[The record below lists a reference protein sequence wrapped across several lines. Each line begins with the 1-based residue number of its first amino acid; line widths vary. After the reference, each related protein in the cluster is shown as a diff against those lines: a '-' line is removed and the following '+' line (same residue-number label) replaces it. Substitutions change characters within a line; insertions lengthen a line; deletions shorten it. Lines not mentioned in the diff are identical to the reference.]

1 MTITVALSRKYWRI
15 QVNSFMAQQGDLSA
29 NVYEPLLG
37 KNLFPEQRCTLRSL
51 LNQYSEVIQDN
62 QVRQHFIITTDTQP
76 VRLPPYRLLY
86 AYRDAAKAEINDMLK
101 YGVNDESHS
110 D

>member
-1 MTITVALSRKYWRI
+1 M
-15 QVNSFMAQQGDLSA
+15 NSFMAQQGDLSA

-37 KNLFPEQRCTLRSL
+37 KNLFPEQRSTLRSL

-76 VRLPPYRLLY
+76 VRLPPY
-86 AYRDAAKAEINDMLK
+86 
-101 YGVNDESHS
+101 
-110 D
+110 